1 MSDRRPVVGGNWKMH
16 TDLAAAAEL
25 ADDVAAGLGDL
36 GVRCDVAVFPPFPYL
51 NVVGKALGHHPIM
64 LGAQDLYPAASGAFT
79 GEEVHILASTRHVGA
94 VYRVISPFE
103 TTDGRRIMVDRGW
116 IKPPQKD
123 AERPAGPATITGNLH
138 WPDEID
144 GFTPESDAEKNI
156 WFARDVPTLADVL
169 GTEPVLIILR
179 ETSET
184 DPPVTPLPIDGAA
197 IPNDHLEYVVTWYG
211 LAIVW
216 VLMTVY
222 YLRRLRKTRKA

>member
-1 MSDRRPVVGGNWKMH
+1 
-16 TDLAAAAEL
+16 
-25 ADDVAAGLGDL
+25 
-36 GVRCDVAVFPPFPYL
+36 
-51 NVVGKALGHHPIM
+51 
-64 LGAQDLYPAASGAFT
+64 
-79 GEEVHILASTRHVGA
+79 
-94 VYRVISPFE
+94 
-103 TTDGRRIMVDRGW
+103 MVDRGW

>member
-1 MSDRRPVVGGNWKMH
+1 MESRLPRYVLPLFFGILGTVVLVSLGTWQLQRLVWKEGVL
-16 TDLAAAAEL
+16 DEIAARIEAAP
-25 ADDVAAGLGDL
+25 
-36 GVRCDVAVFPPFPYL
+36 VAVPANPDPQRDRYL
-51 NVVGKALGHHPIM
+51 SVS
-64 LGAQDLYPAASGAFT
+64 ASGAFT
-79 GEEVHILASTRHVGA
+79 GEELHILASTRHVGA

>member
-1 MSDRRPVVGGNWKMH
+1 MESRLPRYVLPLFFGILGTVVLVSLGTWQMQRMIWKEGVL
-16 TDLAAAAEL
+16 DEIAARIAAAP
-25 ADDVAAGLGDL
+25 
-36 GVRCDVAVFPPFPYL
+36 VAVPASPDPQGDRYL
-51 NVVGKALGHHPIM
+51 SVS
-64 LGAQDLYPAASGAFT
+64 ASGSFT
-79 GEEVHILASTRHVGA
+79 GEELHILASTRHVGA
-94 VYRVISPFE
+94 MYRVISPFE

-123 AERPAGPATITGNLH
+123 AVRPAGPATITGNLH

-144 GFTPESDAEKNI
+144 GFTPKSDAEKNI

-184 DPPVTPLPIDGAA
+184 NPPVTPLPIDGAA

>member
-1 MSDRRPVVGGNWKMH
+1 MPRYVLPLFFGILGTVVLVSLGTWQLQRLVWKEGVL
-16 TDLAAAAEL
+16 DEIAARIEAAP
-25 ADDVAAGLGDL
+25 
-36 GVRCDVAVFPPFPYL
+36 VAVPANPDPQRDRYL
-51 NVVGKALGHHPIM
+51 SVS
-64 LGAQDLYPAASGAFT
+64 ASGAFT
-79 GEEVHILASTRHVGA
+79 GEELHILASTRHVGA

-156 WFARDVPTLADVL
+156 WFARDVPTLAAAL
-169 GTEPVLIILR
+169 EAEPVLIILR

>member
-1 MSDRRPVVGGNWKMH
+1 MESRLPRYVLPLFFGILGTVVLVSLGTWQLQRLVWKERVL
-16 TDLAAAAEL
+16 DEIAARIEAEP
-25 ADDVAAGLGDL
+25 
-36 GVRCDVAVFPPFPYL
+36 VAVPANPDPQGDRYL
-51 NVVGKALGHHPIM
+51 SVS
-64 LGAQDLYPAASGAFT
+64 ASGAFT
-79 GEEVHILASTRHVGA
+79 GEELHILASTRHVGA

-156 WFARDVPTLADVL
+156 WFARDVPTLAAAL
-169 GTEPVLIILR
+169 EAEPVLIILR
-179 ETSET
+179 DTSET

>member
-1 MSDRRPVVGGNWKMH
+1 MPRYVLPLFFGILGTVVLVSLGTWQLQRLVWKEGVL
-16 TDLAAAAEL
+16 DEIAARIEAAP
-25 ADDVAAGLGDL
+25 
-36 GVRCDVAVFPPFPYL
+36 VAVPANPDPQRDRYL
-51 NVVGKALGHHPIM
+51 SVS
-64 LGAQDLYPAASGAFT
+64 ASGAFT
-79 GEEVHILASTRHVGA
+79 GEELHILASTRHVGA

>member
-1 MSDRRPVVGGNWKMH
+1 MESRLPRYVLPLFFGILGTVVLVSLGTWQLQRLVWKEGVL
-16 TDLAAAAEL
+16 DEIAARIEAAP
-25 ADDVAAGLGDL
+25 
-36 GVRCDVAVFPPFPYL
+36 VAVPANPDPQRDRYL
-51 NVVGKALGHHPIM
+51 SVS
-64 LGAQDLYPAASGAFT
+64 ASGAFT
-79 GEEVHILASTRHVGA
+79 GEELHILASTRHVGA

-156 WFARDVPTLADVL
+156 WFARDVPTLAAAL
-169 GTEPVLIILR
+169 EAEPVLIILR

>member
-1 MSDRRPVVGGNWKMH
+1 MESRLPRYVLPLFFGILGTVVLVSLGTWQMQRLVWKEGVL
-16 TDLAAAAEL
+16 DEIAARIEAAP
-25 ADDVAAGLGDL
+25 
-36 GVRCDVAVFPPFPYL
+36 VAVPANPDPQRDRYL
-51 NVVGKALGHHPIM
+51 SVS
-64 LGAQDLYPAASGAFT
+64 ASGAFT
-79 GEEVHILASTRHVGA
+79 GEELHILASTRHVGA

-156 WFARDVPTLADVL
+156 WFARDVPTLAAAL
-169 GTEPVLIILR
+169 EAEPVLIILR
-179 ETSET
+179 DTSET